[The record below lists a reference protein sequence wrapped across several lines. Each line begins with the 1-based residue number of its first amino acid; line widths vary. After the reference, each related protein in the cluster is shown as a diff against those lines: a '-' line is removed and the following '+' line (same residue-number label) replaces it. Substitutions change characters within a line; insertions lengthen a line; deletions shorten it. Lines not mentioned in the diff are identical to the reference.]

1 MPATASYGADR
12 FTTSAPLSDRTFQ
25 AEHLFLVYITKRD
38 VYLQQQQDGT
48 IGFYAGSSISG
59 HFVAL
64 KSPGHP
70 MVEAVEAL
78 KDGVSYRLGLRGGA
92 ADFTLANPLL
102 RPARCEWV

>member
-1 MPATASYGADR
+1 
-12 FTTSAPLSDRTFQ
+12 
-25 AEHLFLVYITKRD
+25 
-38 VYLQQQQDGT
+38 
-48 IGFYAGSSISG
+48 
-59 HFVAL
+59 
-64 KSPGHP
+64 